1 MVSSPSPPSLPPLP
15 TRPQEPFLCPR
26 CQALNPGSFSGG
38 KPFTV
43 EFARASGG
51 DTAWRLAQLLATK
64 DYRWGRVWVGNGGG
78 GVETGLGVLRGAE
91 LDGK

>member
-1 MVSSPSPPSLPPLP
+1 MLSPHAAPP
-15 TRPQEPFLCPR
+15 PQEPFLCPR

-51 DTAWRLAQLLATK
+51 STAWRLAQLLATK
-64 DYRWGRVWVGNGGG
+64 DYR
-78 GVETGLGVLRGAE
+78 
-91 LDGK
+91 